1 MDTTIKSTN
10 YEMTE
15 SVGDYIEERLMAVRK
30 HLGANDAP
38 MRCEVEVG
46 RRAAHSKHGEN
57 YFAEVQLVRPG
68 EHIVRAVAE
77 AETVQAAI
85 DIVKDEILAILRKDK
100 TKQSSRLRRVGT
112 RVKEWMR
119 FGRN

>member
-100 TKQSSRLRRVGT
+100 TKQSSRLRRLSAQ
-112 RVKEWMR
+112 VKEWLR
-119 FGRN
+119 FGE